1 MSGVRVVLL
10 STLIAC
16 GGGSPAARPTTAP
29 PATEPTAPPK
39 VSQEDPAKRDEIVAA
54 HRKIEEEQ
62 QDALALTCTEQ
73 ERKNVKPRC
82 LPSCYAPAPADPRAG
97 KKLAGSVEIQHL
109 ACQDAA
115 GTGAYIVMDELDPKL
130 QARALRGRAPKPHKK
145 GTWQAEIETALA
157 ADAVVVTGTW
167 RQLTHP
173 LTKDRLRC
181 VTVSHF
187 ASGIRR
193 PLDACGGTG
202 DVVCE
207 AGGNPAAHGLDVVH
221 YRLEEARRLLGAHDS
236 AGCLQAALEAVAVA
250 RGLPRWRQY
259 AKLNVD
265 QWPKNARFRTRFDGT
280 IDEDSLFAIASTLRT
295 HAEATYASCGGD
307 AAAPTTAEQE
317 QSFHTCW

>member
-1 MSGVRVVLL
+1 MWAVCVASLC
-10 STLIAC
+10 TLVAC
-16 GGGSPAARPTTAP
+16 GGGSPKVQQTPPP
-29 PATEPTAPPK
+29 PATITPPAPTKA
-39 VSQEDPAKRDEIVAA
+39 VEEDTAKHDEIIAA

-62 QDALALTCTEQ
+62 QTALALTCSEAD
-73 ERKNVKPRC
+73 RKTVKPRC
-82 LPSCYAPAPADPRAG
+82 LPSCYTPAPPDPRAG

-109 ACQDAA
+109 ACQES
-115 GTGAYIVMDELDPKL
+115 GAYIVIDELDAKL
-130 QARALRGRAPKPHKK
+130 QARPLRGRAPKPHKK
-145 GTWQAEIETALA
+145 GTWQADIETALT
-157 ADAVVVTGTW
+157 ADAVIVTGTW

-173 LTKDRLRC
+173 LTKETLRC
-181 VTVSHF
+181 VTVSHYTT
-187 ASGIRR
+187 IRR

-207 AGGNPAAHGLDVVH
+207 AGGNPATHGLDVVH

-259 AKLNVD
+259 AKLNVEH
-265 QWPKNARFRTRFDGT
+265 WPKAARFRTRFDGMV
-280 IDEDSLFAIASTLRT
+280 DEDSLFAIASTLRG

-307 AAAPTTAEQE
+307 ASAPTTPDQE